1 MTLFEVDL
9 RVTFDGVL
17 TNLSRRF
24 PSMTI
29 CIWCNRQNDVMEVVV
44 RKPEEYS
51 LVVDEIRAFKIL
63 GFLEESSVNNPIY
76 LTARECHCMN
86 EDTIA
91 RHIGELDLL
100 NIFPNIIENGWA
112 YHRLIVFKHEH
123 FEELLRRLEN
133 WGWTY
138 KILRKVSV
146 DGFIGS
152 SLTFTAGALF
162 SDLTEKQID
171 AILTAYRH
179 GYYSLP
185 RGSDVQAIA
194 AKENVPRTTYQEH
207 LKKAEN
213 KIVGALVPYAELFKR
228 SSQQRRKSLTVK

>member
-1 MTLFEVDL
+1 MTLHEVTL
-9 RVTFDGVL
+9 KVTFDSFLVD
-17 TNLSRRF
+17 LSRRF

-44 RKPEEYS
+44 RKPEDYS
-51 LVVDEIRAFKIL
+51 LVIDEIRACKIL
-63 GFLEESSVNNPIY
+63 GILEESAINNRIY
-76 LTARECHCMN
+76 LTVRECYCMN
-86 EDTIA
+86 EDTMV

-100 NIFPNIIENGWA
+100 NIFPNVIENGWV
-112 YHRLIVFKHEH
+112 YHRLIVFRHEH

-133 WGWTY
+133 WGWIY
-138 KILRKVSV
+138 KIVRKVPV
-146 DGFIGS
+146 DGFTGG

-162 SDLTEKQID
+162 SDLTERQID

-179 GYYSLP
+179 GYYNLP
-185 RGSDVQAIA
+185 RGSDVQTIA
-194 AKENVPRTTYQEH
+194 AKENIPRTTYQEH

-228 SSQQRRKSLTVK
+228 ASRQRRKSLTVK